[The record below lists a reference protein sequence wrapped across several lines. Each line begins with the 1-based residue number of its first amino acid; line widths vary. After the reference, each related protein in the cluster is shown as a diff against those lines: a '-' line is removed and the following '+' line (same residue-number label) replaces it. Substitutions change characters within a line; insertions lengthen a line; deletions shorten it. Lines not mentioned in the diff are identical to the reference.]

1 MRKGGRNLKS
11 YIINGGKKLSGVVNI
26 SGSKNAS
33 LPILAATILGK
44 GTSKIYNVPNISDT
58 ANTIKIL
65 EYLGCK
71 TKKKNGKI
79 EVNSEFITKT
89 EIPVDMM
96 SRMRSSIIFAGALLG
111 RFKKVKF
118 SYPGGYDL

>member
-1 MRKGGRNLKS
+1 MKS
-11 YIINGGKKLSGVVNI
+11 YIINGGRKLSGVVNI

-118 SYPGGYDL
+118 SYPGDYDL